1 MFLIRFLR
9 YLRGYI
15 CFAAAEGFPERFL
28 NLCNQAGVAIW
39 DVQWQGN
46 TMLGKTDP
54 RGFRLMRPCAEP
66 AGITLQIQKKVG
78 LPFFLRKYRRRAGL
92 LIGLALCV
100 VSLSVLSG
108 TVWTIEVTGNEK
120 VPAEEIL
127 HVMAAHGV
135 KSGVRRSRLDP
146 REISAAAQ
154 QELPGVAWLSLN
166 LRGSSAVIEVRE
178 VLQTDEP
185 GPGAPRDIIAA
196 KAGQLKIV
204 EIYVG
209 SAHARPNEA
218 VPAGALLAGGV
229 VQNADNSARLVS
241 ADAYVAARTSVV
253 CQAAVARRE
262 PAERVTAVKTHY
274 TLCLLWFQIP
284 LGRAPKGM
292 EDAVI
297 LEDRLDWAPAGR
309 VMPLGLERRTCL
321 AFAPR
326 ERGKNDRQLRLSAAA
341 AFFAQEY
348 NVLRAAQ
355 VVRQEIEVHLG
366 EQACNVL
373 LRGAAYE
380 NIGRA
385 RALE

>member
-1 MFLIRFLR
+1 MLIIRFLR

-15 CFAAAEGFPERFL
+15 CFAAADGFPERFL

-39 DVQWQGN
+39 DVQWRGN
-46 TMLGKTDP
+46 TMLGRTDR
-54 RGFRLMRPCAEP
+54 RGFRLMQPCAEP
-66 AGITLQIQKKVG
+66 AGITLQVQKKVG

-100 VSLSVLSG
+100 VSLSILSG
-108 TVWTIEVTGNEK
+108 TVWTIAVVGNET
-120 VPAEEIL
+120 VPTEEIM
-127 HVMAAHGV
+127 HAVAAHGV
-135 KSGVRRSRLDP
+135 KAGAWRRSLDP

-178 VLQTDEP
+178 ILQTDEP
-185 GPGAPRDIIAA
+185 GPDTPRDIIAA

-204 EIYVG
+204 EIYAG

-229 VQNADNSARLVS
+229 VQNADNSARLMC
-241 ADAYVAARTSVV
+241 ADGYIVARTSVA
-253 CQAAVARRE
+253 CQAAAARRE
-262 PAERVTAVKTHY
+262 PAEQVSVGKTRY
-274 TLCLLWFQIP
+274 TLCLLWLKVP
-284 LGRAPKGM
+284 LSREPKGL
-292 EDAVI
+292 EEALV
-297 LEDRLDWAPAGR
+297 LEDRFDWAPAGR
-309 VMPLGLERRTCL
+309 VMPLGLERRTTL
-321 AFAPR
+321 TFAPR
-326 ERGKNDRQLRLSAAA
+326 ERSKNDRQLRLAAAA

-355 VVRQEIEVHLG
+355 VIRQDIEVHLG
-366 EQACNVL
+366 EPACNVL

-380 NIGRA
+380 NIGKA
-385 RALE
+385 RVLE